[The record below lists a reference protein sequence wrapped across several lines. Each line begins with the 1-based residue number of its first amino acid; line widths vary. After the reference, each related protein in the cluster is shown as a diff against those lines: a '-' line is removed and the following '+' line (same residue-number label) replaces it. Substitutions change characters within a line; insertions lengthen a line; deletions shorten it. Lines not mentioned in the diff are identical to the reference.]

1 MGRNGVSIKLM
12 AGIDEK
18 HKPKN
23 KRQAFLRLLEYLAP
37 YKKAVSIGVI
47 ANLWMGLVVLAP
59 PLIYGKNI
67 TDRVILNHLGES
79 GPARWRLLLIS
90 TAAQIILYGSSSFM
104 VWVRMKTMHILGER
118 ILVDIRKQVYARLQ
132 TLSLSYFDRSQ
143 TGEIMSRVTN
153 DSEVVEEFVTHAAD
167 TLVSDAI
174 RLAAMCIIMFYVCK
188 TLALISLLPVPIIFV
203 LALTFSRKVRPIYR
217 KVRERLAEI
226 NAKVQENIS
235 GIRVIKAFAR
245 EEHEETNF
253 ENDIE
258 AFYDMRVRAIGLW
271 TRFFPTIDFQVR
283 TASVIVWA
291 VGAAMILHNVAGVT
305 MGTLIIFTMYL
316 GMFYEPVRSLATIN
330 DTIQRSLAA
339 AERIF
344 EVIDEQPQIE
354 DVEGAADLPRVQGRV
369 EFDHVN
375 FSYGGDEEVL
385 NDICIKAEPGQIV
398 ALVGRSG
405 AGKTSIV
412 NLIPRFYDPISGRI
426 LVDGFDV
433 KYVTQASLRGQI
445 AMVLQD
451 TFLFNGTVRENIRYG
466 KLDATEEEII
476 QAANAANAAEFI
488 EVMQDGYDTE
498 IGERG
503 IKLSGG
509 QKQRLAIARAILAD
523 PRILILDEATSS
535 VDSESEYL
543 IHRAMDRLMEGRTTF
558 VIAHRLSTIKHA
570 DQIITLEKGSVS
582 EVGDHKTL
590 VDQDG
595 VYAQMYEMQFKLND
609 ENQ

>member
-1 MGRNGVSIKLM
+1 MSNIE
-12 AGIDEK
+12 EK
-18 HKPKN
+18 NKPKN
-23 KRQAFLRLLEYLAP
+23 KRQAFLRLIEYLKP
-37 YKKAVSIGVI
+37 YKKSVALGVLS
-47 ANLWMGLVVLAP
+47 NLWVGLIVLVP
-59 PLIYGKNI
+59 PLIYGRI
-67 TDRVILNHLGES
+67 LTDRVILNRFGES
-79 GPARWRLLLIS
+79 DAGRAHMLFTGTVALLL
-90 TAAQIILYGSSSFM
+90 LYGSSSFM

-132 TLSLSYFDRSQ
+132 MLSASFFDNSQ

-167 TLVSDAI
+167 TLVSDTI
-174 RLAAMCIIMFYVCK
+174 RLVAMCIVMFYVCT
-188 TLALISLLPVPIIFV
+188 TLAGISLLPVPIIFL
-203 LALTFSRKVRPIYR
+203 LAFTFSRKVRPIYR

-226 NAKVQENIS
+226 NAKVQENLS
-235 GIRVIKAFAR
+235 GMRVIKAFAR
-245 EEHEETNF
+245 EDYEQANF
-253 ENDIE
+253 EKETE
-258 AFYDMRVRAIGLW
+258 AFYDMRVRAIRLW
-271 TRFFPTIDFQVR
+271 TRFFPSIDYMVR
-283 TASVIVWA
+283 TSSVVVWA
-291 VGAAMILHNVAGVT
+291 VGAWMILHDVPDVT
-305 MGTLIIFTMYL
+305 MGTLVIFTMYL

-344 EVIDEQPQIE
+344 EVVDEVPEIQDI
-354 DVEGAADLPRVQGRV
+354 EGAVELPRVQGRV

-375 FSYGGDEEVL
+375 FSYGTEEEVL
-385 NDICIKAEPGQIV
+385 TDICIKAEPGQIV

-412 NLIPRFYDPISGRI
+412 NLIPRFYDPRDGRI
-426 LVDGFDV
+426 LIDGYDV
-433 KYVTQASLRGQI
+433 RYVKQQSLRSQI

-451 TFLFNGTVRENIRYG
+451 TFLFNGTVKDNIRYG
-466 KLDATEEEII
+466 KLEATDEEII
-476 QAANAANAAEFI
+476 EAAKAANAAEFI
-488 EVMQDGYDTE
+488 DEMPNGYDTE

-558 VIAHRLSTIKHA
+558 VIAHRLSTVKHA
-570 DQIITLEKGSVS
+570 DQIITLEKGQVS

-590 VDQDG
+590 VENEG
-595 VYAQMYEMQFKLND
+595 VYSQMYAMQFRLD
-609 ENQ
+609 EEMG

>member
-1 MGRNGVSIKLM
+1 MSNIE
-12 AGIDEK
+12 EK
-18 HKPKN
+18 NKPKN
-23 KRQAFLRLLEYLAP
+23 KRQAFLRLIEYLKP
-37 YKKAVSIGVI
+37 YKKSVALGVLS
-47 ANLWMGLVVLAP
+47 NLWVGLVVLVP
-59 PLIYGKNI
+59 PLIYGRI
-67 TDRVILNHLGES
+67 LTDRVILNRFGES
-79 GPARWRLLLIS
+79 DAGRAHMLITGTVALLL
-90 TAAQIILYGSSSFM
+90 LYGSSSFM

-132 TLSLSYFDRSQ
+132 MLSASFFDNSQ

-167 TLVSDAI
+167 TLVSDTI
-174 RLAAMCIIMFYVCK
+174 RLVAMCIVMFYVCT
-188 TLALISLLPVPIIFV
+188 TLAGISLLPVPIIFL
-203 LALTFSRKVRPIYR
+203 LAFTFSRKVRPIYR

-226 NAKVQENIS
+226 NAKVQENLS
-235 GIRVIKAFAR
+235 GMRVIKAFAR
-245 EEHEETNF
+245 EDYEQANF
-253 ENDIE
+253 EKETE
-258 AFYDMRVRAIGLW
+258 AFYDMRVRAIRLW
-271 TRFFPTIDFQVR
+271 TRFFPSIDYMVR
-283 TASVIVWA
+283 TSSVVVWA
-291 VGAAMILHNVAGVT
+291 VGAWMILHDVQDVT
-305 MGTLIIFTMYL
+305 MGTLVIFTMYL

-344 EVIDEQPQIE
+344 EVVDEVPEIQDI
-354 DVEGAADLPRVQGRV
+354 EGAVELPRVQGRV

-375 FSYGGDEEVL
+375 FSYGTEEEVL
-385 NDICIKAEPGQIV
+385 TDICIKAEPGQIV

-412 NLIPRFYDPISGRI
+412 NLIPRFYDPRDGRI
-426 LVDGFDV
+426 LIDGYDV
-433 KYVTQASLRGQI
+433 RYVKQQSLRSQI

-451 TFLFNGTVRENIRYG
+451 TFLFNGTVKDNIRYG
-466 KLDATEEEII
+466 KLEATDEEII
-476 QAANAANAAEFI
+476 EAAKAANAAEFI
-488 EVMQDGYDTE
+488 DEMPNGYDTE

-558 VIAHRLSTIKHA
+558 VIAHRLSTVKHA
-570 DQIITLEKGSVS
+570 DQIITLEKGQVS

-590 VDQDG
+590 VESEG
-595 VYAQMYEMQFKLND
+595 VYSQMYAMQFRLD
-609 ENQ
+609 EEIG

>member
-1 MGRNGVSIKLM
+1 MSIE
-12 AGIDEK
+12 EK
-18 HKPKN
+18 NKPKN
-23 KRQAFLRLLEYLAP
+23 KRQAFLRLIEYLKP
-37 YKKAVSIGVI
+37 YRKSVTLGVLS
-47 ANLWMGLVVLAP
+47 NLWVGLIVLVP
-59 PLIYGKNI
+59 PLIYGRSI
-67 TDRVILNHLGES
+67 TDRVILNRFNESEADRWHLLVVS
-79 GPARWRLLLIS
+79 VI
-90 TAAQIILYGSSSFM
+90 AQVVLYGSSSFM

-132 TLSLSYFDRSQ
+132 MLSISYFDSSQ

-167 TLVSDAI
+167 TLISDTI
-174 RLAAMCIIMFYVCK
+174 RLVAMCVVMFYVSK
-188 TLALISLLPVPIIFV
+188 TLALISLLPVPIVFL
-203 LALTFSRKVRPIYR
+203 LAFTFSRKVRPIYR

-226 NAKVQENIS
+226 NAKVQENLS

-245 EEHEETNF
+245 EDHEQANF
-253 ENDIE
+253 ENDTE
-258 AFYDMRVRAIGLW
+258 AFYDMRVRAIRLW
-271 TRFFPTIDFQVR
+271 TRFFPSIDFMVR
-283 TASVIVWA
+283 TSSVIVWA
-291 VGAAMILHNVAGVT
+291 VGAAMILNNVPGVT

-344 EVIDEQPQIE
+344 EVVDEVPQIQ
-354 DVEGAADLPRVQGRV
+354 DVEGAVELPRVQGCV

-375 FSYGGDEEVL
+375 FSYGTEEEVL
-385 NDICIKAEPGQIV
+385 TDICIKAEPGQIV

-412 NLIPRFYDPISGRI
+412 NLIPRFYDPRDGRI
-426 LVDGFDV
+426 LIDGYDV
-433 KYVTQASLRGQI
+433 RYVKQQSLRSQI

-451 TFLFNGTVRENIRYG
+451 TFLFNGTVKDNIRYG
-466 KLDATEEEII
+466 KLEATDEEIVE
-476 QAANAANAAEFI
+476 AAKAANAAEFI
-488 EVMQDGYDTE
+488 EEMPNGYDTE

-558 VIAHRLSTIKHA
+558 VIAHRLSTVKHA
-570 DQIITLEKGSVS
+570 DQIITLEKGQVS

-590 VDQDG
+590 VENEG
-595 VYAQMYEMQFKLND
+595 VYSQMYAMQFRLD
-609 ENQ
+609 EEIG

>member
-1 MGRNGVSIKLM
+1 M
-12 AGIDEK
+12 ASIDEK

-37 YKKAVSIGVI
+37 YKNAVTLGVVS
-47 ANLWMGLVVLAP
+47 NLWVGLVVLVP
-59 PLIYGKNI
+59 PLIYGSSI
-67 TDRVILNHLGES
+67 TDRVILNRLNET
-79 GPARWRLLLIS
+79 PAARWQLLLIS
-90 TAAQIILYGSSSFM
+90 TLLQIFLYGSSSFM

-118 ILVDIRKQVYARLQ
+118 ILVDIRKQIYSRLQ
-132 TLSLSYFDRSQ
+132 MLSLSYFDSGQ

-174 RLAAMCIIMFYVCK
+174 RLIAMCIIMFYVCK
-188 TLALISLLPVPIIFV
+188 TLAIISLLPVPIIFV

-226 NAKVQENIS
+226 NAKVQENLS

-245 EEHEETNF
+245 EDYEQKSF
-253 ENDIE
+253 EDDAE
-258 AFYDMRVRAIGLW
+258 SYFDMRVRAIRLW

-283 TASVIVWA
+283 TASVVVWA
-291 VGAAMILHNVAGVT
+291 VGAAMILHNVPGVS

-344 EVIDEQPQIE
+344 EIVDEQPQIQ
-354 DVEGAADLPRVQGRV
+354 DAQGATDLPRVSGRV

-375 FSYGGDEEVL
+375 FSYGGEEEVL
-385 NDICIKAEPGQIV
+385 TDICIKAEPGQIV

-412 NLIPRFYDPISGRI
+412 NLIPRFYDPNSGRI
-426 LVDGFDV
+426 LIDGFDV
-433 KYVTQASLRGQI
+433 KYVTQTSLRNQI

-451 TFLFNGTVRENIRYG
+451 TFLFNGTVSENIRYG
-466 KLDATEEEII
+466 KLDATQEEII
-476 QAANAANAAEFI
+476 TAAKAANAAEFI
-488 EVMQDGYDTE
+488 EAMPDSYETE

-570 DQIITLEKGSVS
+570 DQIITLEKGSVT
-582 EVGDHKTL
+582 EVGNHKTL
-590 VDQDG
+590 LDQDG
-595 VYAQMYEMQFKLND
+595 VYAQMYEMQFKLN
-609 ENQ
+609 EE